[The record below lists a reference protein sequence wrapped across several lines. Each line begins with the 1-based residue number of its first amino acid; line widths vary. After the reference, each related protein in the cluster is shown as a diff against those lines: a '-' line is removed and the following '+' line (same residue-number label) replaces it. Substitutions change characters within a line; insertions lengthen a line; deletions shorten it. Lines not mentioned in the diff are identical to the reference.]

1 MSKHTYADSTL
12 KSWTK
17 DELIHQIRILEH
29 NVAVKQELVN
39 NQAKLLKT
47 WAPVVRCK
55 DCQKWGERKADG
67 YGYCCAFGT
76 AMQENSFCGFGVKE
90 DNAPAADVAPAVHA
104 HWIEDSSEYYD
115 ICYSRGQTPEQTEYL
130 TESDVACSACLRKFN
145 TIDNSFTYECANYC
159 PNCGTKMDGGDGN
172 VWRCSRR

>member
-1 MSKHTYADSTL
+1 MSKNTYADSTL

-17 DELIHQIRILEH
+17 DELIHQIRILE
-29 NVAVKQELVN
+29 NNCAVRLERLN

-76 AMQENSFCGFGVKE
+76 AMQENSFCSFGVKE
-90 DNAPAADVAPAVHA
+90 NNTPVADVAPVVHGRWTLECDPDDGNKPVCY
-104 HWIEDSSEYYD
+104 HCSVCDSNGCHTSIRIAY
-115 ICYSRGQTPEQTEYL
+115 
-130 TESDVACSACLRKFN
+130 K
-145 TIDNSFTYECANYC
+145 YC
-159 PNCGTKMDGGDGN
+159 PNCGAKMDGGN
-172 VWRCSRR
+172 T